1 MDKAQKAPQAT
12 FSNELETGWNHTRR
26 GVASP
31 AMADERHD
39 WFLNQIFRHRAALH
53 RYLRKF
59 TSGAEDIEDLVQETY
74 VRMYALRDFREIE
87 SPRAMLFRIAHNT
100 AVERARRQA
109 AQTTDS
115 VGDFEG
121 LNVYSTEAPADE
133 QIDARRRFESFC
145 AAVDRLPPLCR
156 RVFVLRKVYRLSHDE
171 IAEGLGGS
179 HSTIRKHVAKGVIRC
194 RDYLGDAGLLD
205 SNGAESGADAPREF
219 R

>member
-1 MDKAQKAPQAT
+1 
-12 FSNELETGWNHTRR
+12 
-26 GVASP
+26 
-31 AMADERHD
+31 MADERHD

-59 TSGAEDIEDLVQETY
+59 TSGAEDVEDLVQETY

-115 VGDFEG
+115 VGDFEA

-171 IAEGLGGS
+171 IAEVLGVS
-179 HSTIRKHVAKGVIRC
+179 HSTIEKHVAKGLLRC
-194 RDYLGDAGLLD
+194 RDYLREIGLMDASD
-205 SNGAESGADAPREF
+205 TNNRSAPPRVRDGGQGE
-219 R
+219 